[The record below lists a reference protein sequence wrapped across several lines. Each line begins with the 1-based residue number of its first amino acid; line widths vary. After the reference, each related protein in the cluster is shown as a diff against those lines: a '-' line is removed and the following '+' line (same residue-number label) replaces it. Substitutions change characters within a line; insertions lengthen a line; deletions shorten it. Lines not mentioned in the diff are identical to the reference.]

1 MLYEGQG
8 TAERT
13 WFARGLPLSAYVST
27 NSGEEERRDEIM
39 GPTLSPTLV
48 LWAAGPWGL
57 GFLGTFG
64 AWEPKPRSQGSG
76 SGFGFLLPDYWP
88 HSPQLP
94 LHWNWLLFTLP
105 SSQTALVSHI
115 ALNFKI
121 TIEINSAL
129 LSILKSDPPLCS
141 S

>member
-1 MLYEGQG
+1 MKAKGQPGREAEG
-8 TAERT
+8 TAEQT

-27 NSGEEERRDEIM
+27 NSGEEEGRDEGM

-48 LWAAGPWGL
+48 LQAAGLWGL

-64 AWEPKPRSQGSG
+64 AWEPQPRSQGSG
-76 SGFGFLLPDYWP
+76 SRLGLLLPDYWL

-105 SSQTALVSHI
+105 SSQRALVSLI
-115 ALNFKI
+115 ALNFTI
-121 TIEINSAL
+121 AIEINSARL
-129 LSILKSDPPLCS
+129 PIKK
-141 S
+141 